1 VPASSEQSKKHLQPH
16 KKKPKTASDEETE
29 YISDSDSASDTSDSD
44 IEVIVGNE
52 EVQIVIA
59 NRLNGLDTNLLY
71 LIAG

>member
-1 VPASSEQSKKHLQPH
+1 MPASSEQSKKHSRPH

-44 IEVIVGNE
+44 IEVIIGNE
-52 EVQIVIA
+52 EVRIVIA
-59 NRLNGLDTNLLY
+59 NRLNGLDTNFLY